1 MSWNQDGFKKA
12 LDFAAHAHGEQRM
25 KGSGLPYVVHVVK
38 VATEVMAVADG
49 TFDVDFAL
57 QCALLHDC
65 MEDCGVTVD
74 HLAAHFG
81 PRVAEGVA
89 ALTKDPA
96 VRREARMADALQRIA
111 QQPREVQMVK
121 LGDRITNLEP
131 PPPEWTVEKRREYLA
146 EAQTIYDALH
156 GAHAGLARRLRHKM
170 EAYRGYTAE

>member
-1 MSWNQDGFKKA
+1 MSWNQDNFKQA

-49 TFDVDFAL
+49 SFDVDFAL

-65 MEDCGVTVD
+65 MEDCGASFD
-74 HLAAHFG
+74 HLEAHFG
-81 PRVAEGVA
+81 ARVATGVS

-96 VRREARMADALQRIA
+96 VPRELRMADALRRIRL
-111 QQPREVQMVK
+111 QPREVQMVK

-131 PPPEWTVEKRREYLA
+131 PPPEWTVEKRREYLL
-146 EAQTIYDALH
+146 EAQTIYDALYT
-156 GAHAGLARRLRHKM
+156 AHDGLAARLKAKM
-170 EAYRGYTAE
+170 VAYRGYTAA

>member
-1 MSWNQDGFKKA
+1 MNWNQDAFKQA

-49 TFDVDFAL
+49 TFDADFAM

-65 MEDCGVTVD
+65 MEDCGVSVD
-74 HLAAHFG
+74 HLAVHFG
-81 PRVAEGVA
+81 PRVAAGVA

-96 VRREARMADALQRIA
+96 VPRHQRMADALRRISL
-111 QQPREVQMVK
+111 QPREVQMVK

-131 PPPEWTVEKRREYLA
+131 PPPEWSVEKRCEYLA
-146 EAQTIYDALH
+146 EAQTIYDALCT
-156 GAHAGLARRLRHKM
+156 AHAGLAARLKEKM
-170 EAYRGYTAE
+170 LAYRGYTV